1 MIMYTLCNQKLSGS
15 KLSRTVIE
23 DAVRPVWPAKNPIT
37 KQNIF
42 YIRMRVAKLLALCR
56 SARDFEDFRAQANI
70 TELQGGIDNE
80 FELDDDEA
88 YAMAQ
93 EVCATITGGHDYKD
107 SLFSILDYLELI
119 AQHAKGF
126 SFEKSTSTDSITNSK
141 KELLGICWMTATMRR
156 NYELYGDYLCF
167 DMMMRVITTL
177 AWPYTS
183 VALHDEHHKICLALE
198 GFACGEKLD
207 LYAAKIKFLERHAPR
222 RSLDSISIVSADG
235 IMDQSSMETIG
246 LPNAHFIADRWHLVD
261 SGLEKLFGK
270 MTHNLIKE
278 HLRRMMNASN
288 ESEFDDMVSMAKSL
302 LENEHGVDGE
312 ALQNLKDFV
321 DRRDS
326 YALYVLRRIPSNRY

>member
-1 MIMYTLCNQKLSGS
+1 MPK
-15 KLSRTVIE
+15 V
-23 DAVRPVWPAKNPIT
+23 
-37 KQNIF
+37 F
-42 YIRMRVAKLLALCR
+42 
-56 SARDFEDFRAQANI
+56 F
-70 TELQGGIDNE
+70 
-80 FELDDDEA
+80 
-88 YAMAQ
+88 
-93 EVCATITGGHDYKD
+93 
-107 SLFSILDYLELI
+107 
-119 AQHAKGF
+119 
-126 SFEKSTSTDSITNSK
+126 FEKSTSTDSITNSK

-207 LYAAKIKFLERHAPR
+207 LYAAKIKFLERHAPG